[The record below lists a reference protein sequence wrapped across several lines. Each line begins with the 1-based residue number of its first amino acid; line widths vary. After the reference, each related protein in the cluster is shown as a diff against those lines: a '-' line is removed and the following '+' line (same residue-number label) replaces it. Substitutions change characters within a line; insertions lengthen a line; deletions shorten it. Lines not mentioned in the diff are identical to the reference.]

1 MVGVLRQYGIMTT
14 RRDYY
19 EVLGVT
25 RGADDTEVKKA
36 YRRMAMKYH
45 PDRNPDDKSAE
56 AVFKECQEA
65 YEVLSDPQKRAVYD
79 QFGHAG
85 MQGGGMPGGG
95 PFGAGGFADIFDNV
109 FGDIFGGGGGRRG
122 SQVYRG
128 ADVRFTLDLSLED
141 AVFGT
146 EARIRVPTMATCD
159 LCKGSGAR
167 AGSVP
172 VTCPTC
178 GGHGQVRL
186 QQGFFSIQQTCPNCR
201 GSGRAISQPCVEC
214 RGEGRARR
222 AKTLSVTIPAGVDEG
237 DQIRVSGQGDAGE
250 NGGPAGDL
258 YVQIKLKPHA
268 FFRRE
273 QDDLYC
279 KVPVR
284 FGIVVLGGEIEIPSL
299 DGRMTLKIP
308 PETQTDKVFRVRGKG
323 VKNVRTGHVGDLFC
337 QITVET
343 PVKLTRTQ
351 RELLEAFDASIREG
365 GERHNPVE
373 HSWLDKLRGFFAPKA
388 RSSGE

>member
-1 MVGVLRQYGIMTT
+1 MTT

-19 EVLGVT
+19 EILGVA
-25 RGADDTEVKKA
+25 RGAEDAEIKKA

-45 PDRNPDDKSAE
+45 PDRNPDDKSTE
-56 AVFKECQEA
+56 ALFKECQEA
-65 YEVLSDPQKRAVYD
+65 YDVLSDPQRRTAYD

-85 MQGGGMPGGG
+85 VQGGAGPGAG
-95 PFGAGGFADIFDNV
+95 PFGAGGGFADIFDNV
-109 FGDIFGGGGGRRG
+109 FGDIFGGGGARRAN
-122 SQVYRG
+122 QVYRG
-128 ADVRFTLDLSLED
+128 ADVRFALDLSLED

-146 EARIRVPTMATCD
+146 EARIRVPTLAACD
-159 LCKGSGAR
+159 LCKGTGAR

-172 VTCPTC
+172 ASCPTC
-178 GGHGQVRL
+178 GGHGQVRM

-201 GSGRAISQPCVEC
+201 GSGRVITQPCVEC
-214 RGEGRARR
+214 RGDGRARR

-250 NGGPAGDL
+250 NGGPSGDL
-258 YVQIKLKPHA
+258 YVQVKLKPHPL
-268 FFRRE
+268 FRRE

-284 FGIVVLGGEIEIPSL
+284 FGTVVLGGEIEIPSL
-299 DGRMTLKIP
+299 DGRMALKIP

-323 VKNVRTGHVGDLFC
+323 VKNVRTGHIGDLFC

-343 PVKLTRTQ
+343 PVKLTRAQ
-351 RELLEAFDASIREG
+351 REMLEAFETSVREG
-365 GERHNPVE
+365 GDRHSPVE
-373 HSWLDKLRGFFAPKA
+373 HSWLDKLRGFFEPKA

>member
-1 MVGVLRQYGIMTT
+1 MTT

-19 EVLGVT
+19 EILGVA
-25 RGADDTEVKKA
+25 RGAEDAEIKKA

-45 PDRNPDDKSAE
+45 PDRNPDDKSTE
-56 AVFKECQEA
+56 ALFKECQEA
-65 YEVLSDPQKRAVYD
+65 YDVLSDPQRRAAYD

-85 MQGGGMPGGG
+85 VQGGAGPGAG
-95 PFGAGGFADIFDNV
+95 PFGAGGGFADIFDNV
-109 FGDIFGGGGGRRG
+109 FGDIFGGGARRAN
-122 SQVYRG
+122 QVYRG
-128 ADVRFTLDLSLED
+128 ADVRFALDLSLED

-146 EARIRVPTMATCD
+146 EARIRVPTLATCD
-159 LCKGSGAR
+159 LCKGTGAR

-172 VTCPTC
+172 ASCPTC
-178 GGHGQVRL
+178 GGHGQVRM

-201 GSGRAISQPCVEC
+201 GSGRVITQPCVEC

-250 NGGPAGDL
+250 NGGPSGDL
-258 YVQIKLKPHA
+258 YVQVKLKPHPL
-268 FFRRE
+268 FRRE

-284 FGIVVLGGEIEIPSL
+284 FGTVVLGGEIEIPSL
-299 DGRMTLKIP
+299 DGRMALKIP

-323 VKNVRTGHVGDLFC
+323 VKNVRTGHIGDLFC

-343 PVKLTRTQ
+343 PVKLTRAQ
-351 RELLEAFDASIREG
+351 REMLEAFEASVREG
-365 GERHNPVE
+365 GDRHSPVE
-373 HSWLDKLRGFFAPKA
+373 HSWLDKLRGFFEPKA